1 MCKLLVL
8 RGCGK
13 AVSPKL
19 LKNAKLPAVLFSYIF
34 DDGINLQKT
43 YKKIVKINNNVLT
56 KFILSAII
64 RYT

>member
-8 RGCGK
+8 RGYGK

-19 LKNAKLPAVLFSYIF
+19 LKNAKLPAVLFSYKF

-43 YKKIVKINNNVLT
+43 YKKIVKINNKLLT
-56 KFILSAII
+56 KFILNAII
-64 RYT
+64 IYT

>member
-1 MCKLLVL
+1 MCKLLGL

-19 LKNAKLPAVLFSYIF
+19 LKNAKLPAVLFPYKF
-34 DDGINLQKT
+34 DDGINLQKI
-43 YKKIVKINNNVLT
+43 YKKIVKINNKLLT
-56 KFILSAII
+56 KFILNAII